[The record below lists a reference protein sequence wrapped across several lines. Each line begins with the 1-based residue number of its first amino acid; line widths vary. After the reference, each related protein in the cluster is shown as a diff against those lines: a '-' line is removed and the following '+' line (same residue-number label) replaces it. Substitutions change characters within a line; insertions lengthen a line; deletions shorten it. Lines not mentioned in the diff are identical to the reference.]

1 MNKKYFAA
9 MFVALLATACTGNK
23 ANNADSTAVAGNDST
38 TVAAPDLKGEWDIE
52 NIVFSDSDYVKPSE
66 AVADARQYINFE
78 DSTYSIHTN
87 CNTIQGSYVM
97 TGDSIKIEPGLMTEM
112 ACDNM
117 ATEDALR
124 RILPSISTIEV
135 QNDSVIRL
143 NGANPAECIILKKA
157 VKK

>member
-1 MNKKYFAA
+1 
-9 MFVALLATACTGNK
+9 
-23 ANNADSTAVAGNDST
+23 
-38 TVAAPDLKGEWDIE
+38 
-52 NIVFSDSDYVKPSE
+52 
-66 AVADARQYINFE
+66 
-78 DSTYSIHTN
+78 
-87 CNTIQGSYVM
+87 M

-143 NGANPAECIILKKA
+143 NGANPAECIMLKKA

>member
-9 MFVALLATACTGNK
+9 MFVALIATACTGNK
-23 ANNADSTAVAGNDST
+23 ASNADSTAVAGNDST

-135 QNDSVIRL
+135 QNDSVVRL
-143 NGANPAECIILKKA
+143 NGANPSECIMLKKA